1 MKNLEFIAKFFLITL
16 CAFCIPAFA
25 QDQQSVPRSITS
37 LDFKDKRKPAAGGAS
52 VKPYNKPIS
61 PKRRKAI
68 AAVSNPKR
76 RYNLVKRTTAKK
88 TVAGTSKSN
97 TPAKPVFKTEELGVT
112 FWRLRPAAP
121 DDEGAPL
128 FPVLLGDKTE
138 NWTAGRVAST
148 TEFQKGDRVRF
159 SIESSRSGFLYI
171 VNREFY
177 ADGTTG
183 EASIIFPT
191 LRTRGGSNKVSA
203 GSLIDIPSAAEQVPY
218 FTIKPRRADY
228 AGEEL
233 IVLIL
238 PNELPNFEKGLRAQP
253 LKREILEK
261 WFADWETLIDI
272 YDAADGVDTAYTEA
286 EAQAANTIS
295 RDLTQEE
302 PLPQTIYRVSL
313 KQNAPLF
320 AAIRMQAKMP

>member
-1 MKNLEFIAKFFLITL
+1 MKNLKFITKIFLITL
-16 CAFCIPAFA
+16 SVFCIPVFA
-25 QDQQSVPRSITS
+25 QDEQPASRSITS
-37 LDFKDKRKPAAGGAS
+37 LEFKAKRPTAGGAS
-52 VKPYNKPIS
+52 AKSFAKPTT

-68 AAVSNPKR
+68 AAISDPKR
-76 RYNLVKRTTAKK
+76 RYNLVKRIPAKK
-88 TVAGTSKSN
+88 IISTTPKGN
-97 TPAKPVFKTEELGVT
+97 NPAKPVFKTEELGVT

-148 TEFQKGDRVRF
+148 TQFQKGDRVRF
-159 SIESSRSGFLYI
+159 TVESSRSGFLYI
-171 VNREFY
+171 ANREFY

-183 EASIIFPT
+183 EANIIFPT

-203 GSLIDIPSAAEQVPY
+203 GSLIDIPSATEQVPY

-238 PNELPNFEKGLRAQP
+238 PNELPNFEKELRAQP

-272 YDAADGVDTAYTEA
+272 YDAADGADTAYTEA
-286 EAQAANTIS
+286 EAQAANTTS

-320 AAIRMQAKMP
+320 AAIRMQTKTP

>member
-1 MKNLEFIAKFFLITL
+1 MKNLKFITKIFLITL
-16 CAFCIPAFA
+16 SVFCIPAFA
-25 QDQQSVPRSITS
+25 QDEQPASRSITS
-37 LDFKDKRKPAAGGAS
+37 LDFKAKRPTAGGAS
-52 VKPYNKPIS
+52 AKSFAKPTT

-68 AAVSNPKR
+68 AAISNPKR
-76 RYNLVKRTTAKK
+76 RYNLVKRIPAKKIINPTAKD
-88 TVAGTSKSN
+88 N
-97 TPAKPVFKTEELGVT
+97 NPAKPVFKTEELGVT

-128 FPVLLGDKTE
+128 FPVLFSDKTE

-148 TEFQKGDRVRF
+148 TQFQKDDRVRF
-159 SIESSRSGFLYI
+159 TVESSRSGFLYI
-171 VNREFY
+171 ANREFY

-191 LRTRGGSNKVSA
+191 LRTRGGDNRVKA
-203 GSLIDIPSAAEQVPY
+203 GSLIDIPSATEQVPY
-218 FTIKPRRADY
+218 FTIKPRRAGY

-238 PNELPNFEKGLRAQP
+238 PNELPNFEKGSRAQP

-272 YDAADGVDTAYTEA
+272 YDAADGADTAYTEA
-286 EAQAANTIS
+286 EAQAANTTS

-302 PLPQTIYRVSL
+302 PMPQTIYRVSL
-313 KQNAPLF
+313 KQTAPLF
-320 AAIRMQAKMP
+320 AAIRMQAKTP